1 MIVERGQEC
10 CGPFSWKVCDPERG
24 PLSSEFRGG
33 DEEVGSV
40 SSAAQGRHGGE
51 QWGALYLDF
60 LTWVRGQRPWGPE
73 ESLMGGW
80 GWGRLTFPPGDRGL

>member
-1 MIVERGQEC
+1 MRVQWGQEC
-10 CGPFSWKVCDPERG
+10 CGPFSRKVCGPEHG
-24 PLSSEFRGG
+24 PLSSEFGGG

-51 QWGALYLDF
+51 QGGA
-60 LTWVRGQRPWGPE
+60 GQKPWGPE
-73 ESLMGGW
+73 ESLIGGW